1 MPTPFRRAEQLQR
14 LVERRQLGRD
24 LAQRGKALPA
34 DPAAGRTVADLQQV
48 VRMGQHERPVVQLED
63 VELDQVAAEL
73 DRAGERAQRVLRL
86 EGGSALVADAQ
97 RPGASPQLHL
107 LNVPNRGSI

>member
-1 MPTPFRRAEQLQR
+1 MPTVPDAAELLQR
-14 LVERRQLGRD
+14 LVQRRQLRRD
-24 LAQRGKALPA
+24 LAQRGEALLA
-34 DPAAGRTVADLQQV
+34 DPASGRTVADLQQI

-73 DRAGERAQRVLRL
+73 DRPGERAQRVLGL
-86 EGGSALVADAQ
+86 EGRSTLVADAQ

-107 LNVPNRGSI
+107 LKRTQPRAI